1 MILTDLHVHSTWSDG
16 KNTPEEMIEEAIR
29 RGLVFLNSQ
38 EELRTDRE
46 FGEEDRVTLRGSGK
60 VIVTEIGGRSRK
72 DRIYVTWERF
82 L

>member
-1 MILTDLHVHSTWSDG
+1 MEQSTQEQINAQWSVLSD
-16 KNTPEEMIEEAIR
+16 NFNNY
-29 RGLVFLNSQ
+29 VC

-46 FGEEDRVTLRGSGK
+46 FGAGDRVTLRGSGK